1 MMPGVPKSRKESHP
15 ERASVKRTPV
25 YEPLL
30 KAYSQTSPPTRF
42 WIPELMQQPSSLM
55 LGFLGSLGHG
65 IGGTAGETTPAL
77 ATYISG
83 FKIGKVGNILEE
95 LTITGMAVK
104 VIGKKCLI
112 DALINAG

>member
-1 MMPGVPKSRKESHP
+1 
-15 ERASVKRTPV
+15 
-25 YEPLL
+25 
-30 KAYSQTSPPTRF
+30 
-42 WIPELMQQPSSLM
+42 MQQPSSLM
-55 LGFLGSLGHG
+55 LGFWFWGSLGHG
-65 IGGTAGETTPAL
+65 IRGTAGETTAAL

-112 DALINAG
+112 DALVNAG